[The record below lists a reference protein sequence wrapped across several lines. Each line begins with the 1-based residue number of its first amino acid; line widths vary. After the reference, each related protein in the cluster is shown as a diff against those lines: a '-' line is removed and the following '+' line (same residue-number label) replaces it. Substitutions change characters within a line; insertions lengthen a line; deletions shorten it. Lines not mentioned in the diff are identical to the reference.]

1 MAELWEMQ
9 DSDTLKSWEAFVVYR
24 DMGSERSLQRV
35 AKELSKS
42 EALIK
47 RWSAKHNW
55 GERIAA
61 WESEQDRLLRIE
73 MRRGIGQ
80 MRKRHADLAVKILE
94 KAAEAL
100 QYIPADEVKA
110 SDVGRMVDVATKLER
125 ISRGDVGE
133 VIEERDG
140 GEAVDPVQIY
150 IPDNNRGNRED
161 AFDDLTV

>member
-9 DSDTLKSWEAFVVYR
+9 ESDTPKAWEAFVAYR
-24 DMGSERSLQRV
+24 DMGSERSIQKV
-35 AKELSKS
+35 AKALSKS

-47 RWSAKHNW
+47 RWSAKHDW
-55 GERIAA
+55 VVRAAA
-61 WESEQDRLLRIE
+61 WDSEQDRLLRAE

-94 KAAEAL
+94 KAAAAL
-100 QYIPADEVKA
+100 EMIPPDEVKA

-150 IPDNNRGNRED
+150 IPDNTRGDKDE
-161 AFDDLTV
+161 FDDLTV